1 MLQFGAIAHNSTL
14 LLLYVRGFGQCKTKR
29 QLNAPGKAQIGK
41 AEFMAES
48 GQKRY
53 SDLPRLKRG
62 DFDRGLFSQQKGT

>member
-1 MLQFGAIAHNSTL
+1 MQNQEATE
-14 LLLYVRGFGQCKTKR
+14 C
-29 QLNAPGKAQIGK
+29 PGKAQTGK

-62 DFDRGLFSQQKGT
+62 DFDRRLLSQQKGT